1 MARRYQRHSRQ
12 VATRARA
19 VTQQAYSRSHTNQL
33 LASAARHPVSSEYI
47 GNRPEQRIIRNRLL
61 LLWLLLSFPVVTAVS
76 QPITWQ
82 YSITVPNPGPEP
94 TASVTVPQGVQGG
107 TIKISWQ
114 RSWVLNTATA
124 KLQLISQSGN
134 AQTLATQLSGSLSFD
149 TTTVPDGVY
158 SVELTVSTPTGLTVT
173 ASQPLVI
180 ENTLL

>member
-61 LLWLLLSFPVVTAVS
+61 LLWLLLQLPSCDRSISAYYLAVLDNGAKS
-76 QPITWQ
+76 RSEA
-82 YSITVPNPGPEP
+82 YSIFNS
-94 TASVTVPQGVQGG
+94 AQGVQGG

-114 RSWVLNTATA
+114 GSWVLNT
-124 KLQLISQSGN
+124 
-134 AQTLATQLSGSLSFD
+134 
-149 TTTVPDGVY
+149 
-158 SVELTVSTPTGLTVT
+158 
-173 ASQPLVI
+173 
-180 ENTLL
+180 